1 MTQTITIEEA
11 HLKIQQGTAIL
22 IDVREADEF
31 QKQHIP
37 YALSIPL
44 STLEDGFKMLSIP
57 ADKTIL
63 FQCLKGSRGQIACQK
78 IKNLSSQNTTIMN
91 LDGGIEAWKNAGFPV
106 IDSSIKTSKI
116 SIMRQV
122 QMIVGFLIALSV
134 LLGFNGFPVGFIIA
148 GFFGFAL
155 LFAGISGW
163 CGLALILSKMAWNK

>member
-63 FQCLKGSRGQIACQK
+63 SIAE
-78 IKNLSSQNTTIMN
+78 
-91 LDGGIEAWKNAGFPV
+91 EAF
-106 IDSSIKTSKI
+106 D
-116 SIMRQV
+116 
-122 QMIVGFLIALSV
+122 LE
-134 LLGFNGFPVGFIIA
+134 
-148 GFFGFAL
+148 
-155 LFAGISGW
+155 
-163 CGLALILSKMAWNK
+163 